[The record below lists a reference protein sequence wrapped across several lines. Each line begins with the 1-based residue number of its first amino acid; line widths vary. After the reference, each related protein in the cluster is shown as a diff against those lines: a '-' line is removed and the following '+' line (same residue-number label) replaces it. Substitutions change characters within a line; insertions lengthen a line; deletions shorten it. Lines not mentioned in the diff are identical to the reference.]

1 MIGNLSAKD
10 VLLKFY
16 DEDSDLFKLLWHHSC
31 QVAEMALDIA
41 SRFPEADQDFVY
53 DASLL
58 HDVGI
63 IKTHAPSIF
72 CNGDEPYIRHGIL
85 GAEMLRG
92 IDASME
98 PYARVCERHT
108 GAGISAAE
116 IERDNLPLPHRDMIP
131 VTLEEK
137 IVCYAENRHCEDRRQ
152 HSRGSLQV
160 WRRPVGT
167 FRCYERLAESLTA
180 AFYKTEPPA
189 IPDCRRLCF

>member
-63 IKTHAPSIF
+63 VKTHAPSIF

-92 IDASME
+92 IDASM
-98 PYARVCERHT
+98 
-108 GAGISAAE
+108 GAVRAGLRTS
-116 IERDNLPLPHRDMIP
+116 
-131 VTLEEK
+131 
-137 IVCYAENRHCEDRRQ
+137 YG
-152 HSRGSLQV
+152 RGNI
-160 WRRPVGT
+160 G
-167 FRCYERLAESLTA
+167 C
-180 AFYKTEPPA
+180 
-189 IPDCRRLCF
+189 

>member
-41 SRFPEADQDFVY
+41 SRFPEADQD
-53 DASLL
+53 LL

-63 IKTHAPSIF
+63 VKTHAPSIF

-137 IVCYAENRHCEDRRQ
+137 IVCYADKFFSKSKTDTVKTVDSIRED
-152 HSRGSLQV
+152 
-160 WRRPVGT
+160 
-167 FRCYERLAESLTA
+167 LAKFGEGQLA
-180 AFYKTEPPA
+180 RFDAMNA
-189 IPDCRRLCF
+189 LLNH

>member
-116 IERDNLPLPHRDMIP
+116 IERDNLPAASPRHDSGDVGGEDCMLCRQ
-131 VTLEEK
+131 VFLK
-137 IVCYAENRHCEDRRQ
+137 VENRHCEDRRQ
-152 HSRGSLQV
+152 HSRGSRQV
-160 WRRPVGT
+160 WRRPIGT
-167 FRCYERLAESLTA
+167 FRRYERLAESLTA
-180 AFYKTEPPA
+180 A
-189 IPDCRRLCF
+189 LL

>member
-1 MIGNLSAKD
+1 
-10 VLLKFY
+10 
-16 DEDSDLFKLLWHHSC
+16 
-31 QVAEMALDIA
+31 MALDIA

-116 IERDNLPLPHRDMIP
+116 IERDMIP

-137 IVCYAENRHCEDRRQ
+137 IVCYADKFFSKSKTDTVKTVDSIRED
-152 HSRGSLQV
+152 
-160 WRRPVGT
+160 
-167 FRCYERLAESLTA
+167 LAKFGEDQLA
-180 AFYKTEPPA
+180 RFDAMNA
-189 IPDCRRLCF
+189 LLNH

>member
-41 SRFPEADQDFVY
+41 SRFPEADQNFVY

-98 PYARVCERHT
+98 LYARVCERHT

-137 IVCYAENRHCEDRRQ
+137 IVCYADKFFSKSKTDTVKTVDSIRED
-152 HSRGSLQV
+152 
-160 WRRPVGT
+160 
-167 FRCYERLAESLTA
+167 LAKFGEDQLA
-180 AFYKTEPPA
+180 RFDAMNA
-189 IPDCRRLCF
+189 LLNH

>member
-72 CNGDEPYIRHGIL
+72 CNGIL

-137 IVCYAENRHCEDRRQ
+137 IVCYADKFFSKSKTDTVKTVDSIRED
-152 HSRGSLQV
+152 
-160 WRRPVGT
+160 
-167 FRCYERLAESLTA
+167 LAKFGEDQLA
-180 AFYKTEPPA
+180 RFDAMNA
-189 IPDCRRLCF
+189 LLNH